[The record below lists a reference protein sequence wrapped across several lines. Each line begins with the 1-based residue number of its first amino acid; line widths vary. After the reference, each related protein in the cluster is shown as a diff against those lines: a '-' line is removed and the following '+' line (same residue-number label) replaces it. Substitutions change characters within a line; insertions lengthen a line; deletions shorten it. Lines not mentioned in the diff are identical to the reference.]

1 MKELE
6 AERLV
11 NEAEKEAE
19 EYLKK
24 ADEICAK
31 NSKKVIKAFW
41 KEGVTETDFGS
52 TTGYGY
58 DDIGREKIERVF
70 I

>member
-1 MKELE
+1 MNELE
-6 AERLV
+6 VERLV

-31 NSKKVIKAFW
+31 NSKKVIKAF
-41 KEGVTETDFGS
+41 
-52 TTGYGY
+52 
-58 DDIGREKIERVF
+58 
-70 I
+70 